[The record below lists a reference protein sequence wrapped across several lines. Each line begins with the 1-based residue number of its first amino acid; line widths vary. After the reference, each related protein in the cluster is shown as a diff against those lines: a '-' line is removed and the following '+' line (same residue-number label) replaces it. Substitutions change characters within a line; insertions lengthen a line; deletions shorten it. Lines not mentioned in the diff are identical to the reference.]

1 MDSVATITAVRGI
14 TMEMQEDLAD
24 MDMTAAAAVQI
35 GRSES
40 ILTTSRRAVGDEAVG
55 GAAIGDEAVGEEA
68 KDEVEARVAKAR
80 AATTSP
86 RHSVALPQ
94 RPTSVSFAQRRIDTR
109 AL

>member
-1 MDSVATITAVRGI
+1 MA
-14 TMEMQEDLAD
+14 MQEDLAD

-35 GRSES
+35 GRSRS
-40 ILTTSRRAVGDEAVG
+40 MLTTRRQANTEEEAG
-55 GAAIGDEAVGEEA
+55 GGEAIGDEAVGEEA
-68 KDEVEARVAKAR
+68 KEEVEARGAKESTAPLR
-80 AATTSP
+80 T